1 MKNSK
6 EQMLYS
12 AKKMREILASI
23 EGILD
28 GYEGIEG
35 NKSYVSYC
43 LKKAKLANE
52 DDSKLKQLYDDTFNA
67 DMSLRKGI
75 NIATLLHIIENYFK
89 LLDDIDTA
97 SDMFK
102 PTWCKITSVVSKL
115 DSLRWLYCTVD
126 SDRNEE
132 GNMIINGDCFKREE
146 RIILSLS

>member
-43 LKKAKLANE
+43 LKKAK
-52 DDSKLKQLYDDTFNA
+52 
-67 DMSLRKGI
+67 
-75 NIATLLHIIENYFK
+75 
-89 LLDDIDTA
+89 
-97 SDMFK
+97 
-102 PTWCKITSVVSKL
+102 
-115 DSLRWLYCTVD
+115 
-126 SDRNEE
+126 
-132 GNMIINGDCFKREE
+132 
-146 RIILSLS
+146 

>member
-28 GYEGIEG
+28 GYEGIDD

-67 DMSLRKGI
+67 DVNLRKGI
-75 NIATLLHIIENYFK
+75 NIATLLQIIENYFK

-102 PTWCKITSVVSKL
+102 PTWCKVTSVVSKL
-115 DSLRWLYCTVD
+115 DSLRWLYCTVE

-132 GNMIINGDCFKREE
+132 GSMIVNGDCFKKEE

>member
-1 MKNSK
+1 MKSSK
-6 EQMLYS
+6 EKMLYS

-23 EGILD
+23 ESILD

-43 LKKAKLANE
+43 INKVKLANE
-52 DDSKLKQLYDDTFNA
+52 DDLKLKQLYDDTFNV
-67 DMSLRKGI
+67 DMNQRKAI
-75 NIATLLHIIENYFK
+75 NIATLLNIIEKYFK

-97 SDMFK
+97 SDIFK

-115 DSLRWLYCTVD
+115 QSLRWLYCTFD
-126 SDRNEE
+126 IDINEE
-132 GNMIINGDCFKREE
+132 DNMIINGECFKREE